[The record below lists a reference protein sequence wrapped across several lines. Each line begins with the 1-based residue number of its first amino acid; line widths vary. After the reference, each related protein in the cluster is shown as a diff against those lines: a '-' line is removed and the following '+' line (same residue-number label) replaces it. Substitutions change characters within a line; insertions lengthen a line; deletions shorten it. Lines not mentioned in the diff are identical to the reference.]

1 MPARAMS
8 RIMSRT
14 IPCDPVLKE
23 VLYEFLTKKRSISKL
38 ISCSV
43 YWQQVF
49 ESVQKRMTD
58 PVLNRTLKDLRY
70 AKQRID
76 SLMAPAGRCIIL
88 LEALLMTA
96 IRVSLERKGK
106 PEAAEADAF
115 LQFVNEERIM
125 MLALW
130 ADSGAETLRLT
141 RYLDSEH
148 YDIGTMAS
156 EIDSY
161 LARINA
167 LFIDGSVVD
176 LGYTQTARK
185 WGGGGSG

>member
-49 ESVQKRMTD
+49 ESVQKRMND

-88 LEALLMTA
+88 L
-96 IRVSLERKGK
+96 
-106 PEAAEADAF
+106 
-115 LQFVNEERIM
+115 
-125 MLALW
+125 
-130 ADSGAETLRLT
+130 
-141 RYLDSEH
+141 
-148 YDIGTMAS
+148 
-156 EIDSY
+156 
-161 LARINA
+161 
-167 LFIDGSVVD
+167 
-176 LGYTQTARK
+176 
-185 WGGGGSG
+185 